1 MAGGM
6 ESEVFEKF
14 ELSIFKYVLEVFLL
28 FAITLKKKMMAMNH
42 SVDALVIAPELFLRI
57 VPE

>member
-14 ELSIFKYVLEVFLL
+14 ELSIFKYVLEVF
-28 FAITLKKKMMAMNH
+28 FVVRHHFEKKNDGH
-42 SVDALVIAPELFLRI
+42 ES
-57 VPE
+57 